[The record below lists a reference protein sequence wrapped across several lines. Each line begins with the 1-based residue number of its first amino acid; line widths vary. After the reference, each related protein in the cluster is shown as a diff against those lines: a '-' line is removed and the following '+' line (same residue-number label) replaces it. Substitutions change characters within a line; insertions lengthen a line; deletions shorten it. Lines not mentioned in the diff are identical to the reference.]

1 MCRRFFF
8 ACRRGA
14 PAYFEKQTEAWQ
26 MKWIARIGILVLGV
40 LALAVLLGGGL
51 FVWDATLGPK
61 ATDYTNVTFSSAD
74 GATVHGYL
82 AQPKEPGS
90 YPAVIMIHEFWGLN
104 QHIQTMADDLA
115 ARGYVVLA
123 PDTYRGQTT
132 GQIPR
137 AIYLRVN
144 TPQER
149 VMADLQGAFDFL
161 KTQPNVDARRIAVL
175 GFCYGG
181 EMALQHALR
190 NAELAATVVFYGS
203 PVTDPAQLGALL
215 ETKRPVLGIFAQD
228 DQQIP
233 PAEANAFQTALNA
246 AGIPNTV
253 TIYPNVGHA
262 FVQPETIAAG
272 GAAADAWR
280 QTIEFLDANVKNKA
294 AHGVERAQPVA
305 YHAAPNFVVPARG
318 ALYWCTVAV
327 SHLRLR

>member
-1 MCRRFFF
+1 
-8 ACRRGA
+8 
-14 PAYFEKQTEAWQ
+14 
-26 MKWIARIGILVLGV
+26 MKWIVRSGGLLLGL
-40 LALAVLLGGGL
+40 LALVVCLGGGL
-51 FVWDATLGPK
+51 FVWDATVGPR

-74 GATVHGYL
+74 GTTIHGYL
-82 AQPKEPGS
+82 AQPQEPGV

-104 QHIQTMADDLA
+104 QHIQKMADDLA

-149 VMADLQGAFDFL
+149 VMADLQGAFAFL
-161 KTQPNVDARRIAVL
+161 KRQPNVDAPRIAVL

-190 NAELAATVVFYGS
+190 NSELAATVVFYGS

-215 ETKRPVLGIFAQD
+215 ETKRPVLGIFAQN

-233 PAEANAFQTALNA
+233 PAEADAFQNALNA
-246 AGIPNTV
+246 AGISNTV

-294 AHGVERAQPVA
+294 AHARERAQSVA
-305 YHAAPNFVVPARG
+305 YQSAPTFTAPART

-327 SHLRLR
+327 SHLRLP

>member
-1 MCRRFFF
+1 
-8 ACRRGA
+8 
-14 PAYFEKQTEAWQ
+14 
-26 MKWIARIGILVLGV
+26 MKWIVRSGGLLLGL
-40 LALAVLLGGGL
+40 LALVVCLGGGL
-51 FVWDATLGPK
+51 FVWDATVGPR

-74 GATVHGYL
+74 GTTIHGYL
-82 AQPKEPGS
+82 AQPQEPGV
-90 YPAVIMIHEFWGLN
+90 YPAVVMIHEFWGLN
-104 QHIQTMADDLA
+104 QHIQKMADDLA

-161 KTQPNVDARRIAVL
+161 KKQPNVDAPRIAVL

-181 EMALQHALR
+181 EMALQHALQ

-203 PVTDPAQLGALL
+203 PVTDAAQLGALL
-215 ETKRPVLGIFAQD
+215 ETKRPVLGIFAQN

-233 PAEANAFQTALNA
+233 PAEANAFQNALNA
-246 AGIPNTV
+246 ADIPNTV

-272 GAAADAWR
+272 GTAADAWR
-280 QTIEFLDANVKNKA
+280 QTIAFLDANVKNKA
-294 AHGVERAQPVA
+294 AHARERAQSVA
-305 YHAAPNFVVPARG
+305 YHSAPTFTAPART
-318 ALYWCTVAV
+318 ALYGCTVAV
-327 SHLRLR
+327 SHLRLP

>member
-1 MCRRFFF
+1 
-8 ACRRGA
+8 
-14 PAYFEKQTEAWQ
+14 
-26 MKWIARIGILVLGV
+26 MKWIGRTG
-40 LALAVLLGGGL
+40 AVLLGLLALLVCGAGAL
-51 FVWDATLGPK
+51 FVWDAALGPK
-61 ATDYTNVTFSSAD
+61 ATDYTNVTFTSAD
-74 GATVHGYL
+74 GATIHGYL
-82 AQPKEPGS
+82 AQPQEPGT

-104 QHIQTMADDLA
+104 EHIQKMADDLA

-161 KTQPNVDARRIAVL
+161 KTQPQVDTQRIAVL

-203 PVTDPAQLGALL
+203 PVTDPARLGALAQ
-215 ETKRPVLGIFAQD
+215 TKRPVLGIFAEQ

-233 PAEANAFQTALNA
+233 PAEANAFRDALNA
-246 AGIPNTV
+246 AGIPNSV
-253 TIYPNVGHA
+253 TIYPGVGHA
-262 FVQPETIAAG
+262 FVQPEAIAAG

-280 QTIEFLDANVKNKA
+280 QTIEFLDANVKNKTT
-294 AHGVERAQPVA
+294 RAFENARLLA
-305 YHAAPNFVVPARG
+305 YQSAPPYNAPARD
-318 ALYWCTVAV
+318 ALYWCTVAA
-327 SHLRLR
+327 SHWRLH